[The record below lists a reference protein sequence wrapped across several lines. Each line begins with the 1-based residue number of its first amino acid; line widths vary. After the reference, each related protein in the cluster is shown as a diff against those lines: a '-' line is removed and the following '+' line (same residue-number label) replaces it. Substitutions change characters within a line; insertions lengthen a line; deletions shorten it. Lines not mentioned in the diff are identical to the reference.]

1 MLNERKKTLGRD
13 KPQGFGAAQLGP
25 VNQEAERIIRGMKNK
40 SASRFKSLYGKRDK
54 EVMTLTANKLALKDQ
69 LKVMY
74 YKDFIDLVEG
84 NPTTRM
90 LTKSKTQTTG
100 NISADR
106 GTDEKKNRAS
116 RKSLEKDL
124 KKKGIG
130 YKKGVGEYKYS
141 SGEGTGREVSYQT
154 SPKKGMSKRRF
165 GKIMRRL
172 GRKHGQESVITKK
185 AGKPARLHDTESK
198 KPSKSFTLGKAK
210 PGKNPSGQGET
221 SGTKVRKGKLGKT
234 NKPAMHYGN

>member
-1 MLNERKKTLGRD
+1 MPL
-13 KPQGFGAAQLGP
+13 
-25 VNQEAERIIRGMKNK
+25 VNQEAERIFRGMKSKN
-40 SASRFKSLYGKRDK
+40 SSRFKDLYGKRDK
-54 EVMTLTANKLALKDQ
+54 EVMYATANKFAQKKQTKQKTWKSGMGFKEENQKLS
-69 LKVMY
+69 
-74 YKDFIDLVEG
+74 YKDFIDLCEG

-90 LTKSKTQTTG
+90 LSKSKTQQTG

-116 RKSLEKDL
+116 RKALEKDL

-154 SPKKGMSKRRF
+154 SPGKGMSKRRF
-165 GKIMRRL
+165 GKVMRRL
-172 GRKHGQESVITKK
+172 GRKHGQESVITKDK
-185 AGKPARLHDTESK
+185 DKPARLHDTESK
-198 KPSKSFTLGKAK
+198 KPGKSMNVGKSK
-210 PGKNPSGQGET
+210 PGKNPSGYGET

-234 NKPAMHYGN
+234 NKPAYHYG